1 MSQKKN
7 VKELLAESF
16 KELLLECAFE
26 KITIKMITDRA
37 GVIRPTFYNHFAD
50 KYEVLE
56 WICYTDIFEAAR
68 ILINTDMLVEA
79 VKLLFTKLEVH
90 KDFYT
95 RAVKIEGQNAFEEI
109 FYQHLVEL
117 FEESFK
123 IKGKEI
129 KGHNLLTNHN
139 VSQYYAKGLTFLIQQ
154 WLIAGLPVEAKEVT
168 KSYYDLMSHS
178 LEEIIEGNSSFN

>member
-1 MSQKKN
+1 
-7 VKELLAESF
+7 
-16 KELLLECAFE
+16 
-26 KITIKMITDRA
+26 MITDRA

-109 FYQHLVEL
+109 FI
-117 FEESFK
+117 S
-123 IKGKEI
+123 I
-129 KGHNLLTNHN
+129 
-139 VSQYYAKGLTFLIQQ
+139 
-154 WLIAGLPVEAKEVT
+154 
-168 KSYYDLMSHS
+168 
-178 LEEIIEGNSSFN
+178 